1 MKRRIH
7 SSLHFRHVHCDLEE
21 LLQVKVKMISIGR
34 AAAGNRDSPED
45 QKETRSVS
53 LAPSRLH
60 SPPHFLQLVGYSTPK
75 VAPALRLKATT
86 VISNKPFTLE
96 GG

>member
-7 SSLHFRHVHCDLEE
+7 SSLHSRHVPCDLDE
-21 LLQVKVKMISIGR
+21 LLQVKAKMISIGR
-34 AAAGNRDSPED
+34 AAAGGPEWD
-45 QKETRSVS
+45 EAGKEGRSVS

-60 SPPHFLQLVGYSTPK
+60 SPPHFLQLVGYCTPK
-75 VAPALRLKATT
+75 VPPALRLKATT